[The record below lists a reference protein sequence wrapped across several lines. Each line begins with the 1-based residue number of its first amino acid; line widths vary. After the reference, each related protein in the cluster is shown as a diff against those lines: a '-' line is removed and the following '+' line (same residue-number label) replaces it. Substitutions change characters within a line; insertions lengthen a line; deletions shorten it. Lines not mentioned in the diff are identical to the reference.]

1 MKNNKQFWSSVNM
14 SANGQHIII
23 SEYNG
28 NVYKSN
34 DYGNNWSKENL
45 NLNKWNVVNIS
56 KNALFLLAGAGT
68 NDSPSIS
75 VKKSCELVSSP
86 EQISG
91 LKSWID
97 ANDQSSITI

>member
-1 MKNNKQFWSSVNM
+1 MKNNQQFWSSVSM
-14 SANGQHIII
+14 SSNGQHIII

-28 NVYKSN
+28 NVYRSN
-34 DYGNNWSKENL
+34 DYANNWLKEDVSL
-45 NLNKWNVVNIS
+45 DKWNVVNIS

-68 NDSPSIS
+68 NDFPSIT
-75 VKKSCELVSSP
+75 VKKSCELISSV

-91 LKSWID
+91 LKSWVD